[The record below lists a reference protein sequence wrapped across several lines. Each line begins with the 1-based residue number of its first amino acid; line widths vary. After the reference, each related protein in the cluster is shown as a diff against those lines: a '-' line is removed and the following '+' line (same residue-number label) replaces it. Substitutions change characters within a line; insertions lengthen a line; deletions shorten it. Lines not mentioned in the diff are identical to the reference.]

1 MERRLEALYQ
11 AFLCERAVA
20 ELAAFVVSNDTNLGA
35 ETLDHTLALPGTE
48 RHRVLDVET

>member
-1 MERRLEALYQ
+1 MERRLEALDQ

-35 ETLDHTLALPGTE
+35 ETLDHTLALPWTE
-48 RHRVLDVET
+48 RTGVLDIET